1 MIQNSALTHLIPVNP
16 LHWDWATYDSFVSF
30 NHSGNVVC
38 HKLLVSVNKDQVAC
52 ILHLHLHEVVRYGIS
67 ATLHQTLV
75 PKEYAR

>member
-1 MIQNSALTHLIPVNP
+1 MVQNSALTNPIPVNP
-16 LHWDWATYDSFVSF
+16 LHRDWATHNTFVSF

-38 HKLLVSVNKDQVAC
+38 HELLVSVNKDQVGC
-52 ILHLHLHEVVRYGIS
+52 ILHLHKVVRYGIS